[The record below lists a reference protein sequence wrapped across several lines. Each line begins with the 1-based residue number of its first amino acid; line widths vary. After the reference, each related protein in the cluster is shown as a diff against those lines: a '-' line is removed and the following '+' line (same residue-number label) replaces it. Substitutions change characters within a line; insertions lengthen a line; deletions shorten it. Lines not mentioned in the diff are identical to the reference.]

1 MPASKTA
8 LPSANADGPFCDVAY
23 VLEALP
29 PEDRLLVWS
38 QVAAEQAGDVFV
50 EASDGV
56 RKFLIAET
64 DERKSVAD
72 ALDELRA
79 RGELPS
85 C

>member
-1 MPASKTA
+1 MPMVHSVTS
-8 LPSANADGPFCDVAY
+8 PMCSRHCR
-23 VLEALP
+23 
-29 PEDRLLVWS
+29 EDRLLVWS

-50 EASDGV
+50 AASDGV